1 MQKQAV
7 ELQEQMQRDRLLA
20 MIGQQIRQSLTLE
33 TILSTTVAGLRQ
45 PLKID
50 RGLIY
55 RFNSDD

>member
-20 MIGQQIRQSLTLE
+20 MIGRRIRQSLTLE

-45 PLKID
+45 LLKID

>member
-1 MQKQAV
+1 VQKQAV

-20 MIGQQIRQSLTLE
+20 MIGRRIRQSLTLE

-45 PLKID
+45 LLKID